1 MTKLSKVS
9 FFLFIT
15 IYNYLWFRIILF
27 SYIYNNIGNMGV
39 LGIAILAVAV
49 LFIFAIMP
57 KKLLEKDYA
66 DGFNKSIYKYIYYII
81 LILESIFGLCFCTY
95 LLAEVFIVGS
105 NPFCMLFFLSLI
117 MSLLSKAKPFEVME
131 ISTLFSIV
139 GYVLLFASLMLFP
152 TIDLTV
158 LLPFKSINYLFLPF
172 VLLMIIGD
180 NLSLIINKEN
190 LKFSKLNYIMGILTA
205 IFFLGLEYFML
216 VCCAGTVFFKDLDWV
231 GFIILSIEPVSKYF
245 GNFDFAYIFF
255 IVCSSIFK
263 YSFNL
268 SIVRNSLNLNKKV
281 MSFVMLGILVILG
294 YVTYT
299 FIPLG
304 NTMML
309 ISSILLMLSFT
320 IFIWFLKECY
330 FVRKSKK

>member
-9 FFLFIT
+9 FFLFVT

-27 SYIYNNIGNMGV
+27 NYIYNNLGNMGV
-39 LGIAILAVAV
+39 LGITLIAVAV
-49 LFIFAIMP
+49 LFIFAIIP
-57 KKLLEKDYA
+57 KKLLENDYTA
-66 DGFNKSIYKYIYYII
+66 GFNKSNFKYFYYII

-95 LLAEVFIVGS
+95 LLAEVFILGA

-117 MSLLSKAKPFEVME
+117 MSILSKAKPFEVME

-139 GYVLLFASLMLFP
+139 GYILLFASLMLFP
-152 TIDLTV
+152 NIDFTV
-158 LLPFKSINYLFLPF
+158 LLPFNNVNFLFFPF
-172 VLLMIIGD
+172 VLLMIVGD
-180 NLSLIINKEN
+180 NLSIIINKEN

-205 IFFLGLEYFML
+205 IFFLGLEYFL
-216 VCCAGTVFFKDLDWV
+216 LICCSGTVFFQNLDWV
-231 GFIILSIEPVSKYF
+231 GFIILSIEPVTKYF

-268 SIVRNSLNLNKKV
+268 SIIRNSLNLNKKV
-281 MSFVMLGILVILG
+281 MSFVMFGILGILGFI
-294 YVTYT
+294 TYK

-304 NTMML
+304 KIMM
-309 ISSILLMLSFT
+309 IVSSVLLMLSFT

-330 FVRKSKK
+330 FVRKSKE